1 MFYLSSSLVTQA
13 TDQSF
18 PSCSILGCCLHLT
31 IVIETFGSI
40 SFSRSLFHV
49 FLGLPIPLCPLDVHF
64 CACLSMCS
72 SPHLNNVFKT
82 VTFSCSYS
90 NQHRL
95 MSSFTPCIFSHLQR
109 ITDAEV
115 LRRTNQIQ
123 ISTVLHGRRLRLFG
137 YVARSDGKL
146 DHTRAL
152 RTVISGLPSHWRRPP
167 DRPRWTW
174 KADRRKGSECTQH
187 RPKCGKETSAGS

>member
-1 MFYLSSSLVTQA
+1 MVNSKEWIDYELWLL
-13 TDQSF
+13 D
-18 PSCSILGCCLHLT
+18 
-31 IVIETFGSI
+31 
-40 SFSRSLFHV
+40 FS
-49 FLGLPIPLCPLDVHF
+49 
-64 CACLSMCS
+64 A
-72 SPHLNNVFKT
+72 
-82 VTFSCSYS
+82 
-90 NQHRL
+90 
-95 MSSFTPCIFSHLQR
+95 PCIRRLLRISHLQR

-187 RPKCGKETSAGS
+187 RPRCGMETSAGSWTVATNSGSSYAPIGACPRWWRWWWWWWCIGSDATQSVGQCRNSYVDFQLVQKSMISTDFERSNAFAIV